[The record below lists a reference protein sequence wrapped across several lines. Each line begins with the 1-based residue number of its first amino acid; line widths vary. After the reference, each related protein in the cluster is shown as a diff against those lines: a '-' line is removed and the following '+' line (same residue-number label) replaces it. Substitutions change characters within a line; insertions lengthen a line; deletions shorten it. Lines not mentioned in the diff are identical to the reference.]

1 MPLEIVVKK
10 AARIITFSGFIDH
23 SKPLLA
29 KLGFQT
35 INSLWMQFVLINFYK
50 IMNGMTHLKSSD
62 YNCSFETQSDCFIS
76 RLRSSSNRMVQL
88 TKFKTKYGQNTF
100 ANVAARSWNDL
111 PLEIRNDKKFSLNQF
126 KALVKRNN
134 NLTLLN

>member
-50 IMNGMTHLKSSD
+50 IMNGMTHLKNSD

-100 ANVAARSWNDL
+100 ANVAARSW
-111 PLEIRNDKKFSLNQF
+111 
-126 KALVKRNN
+126 
-134 NLTLLN
+134 